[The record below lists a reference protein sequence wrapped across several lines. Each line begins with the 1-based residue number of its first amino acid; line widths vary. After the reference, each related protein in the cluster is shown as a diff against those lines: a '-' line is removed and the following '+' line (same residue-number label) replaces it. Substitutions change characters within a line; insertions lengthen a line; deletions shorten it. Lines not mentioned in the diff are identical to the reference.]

1 MRLRPLRILAAALL
15 VLPAL
20 PALPA
25 QAQTVRYRQWMGGRE
40 VGGAE
45 DTYDAKGPGHRA
57 HHREW
62 IQLDRFGLKIRQ
74 EAAESVAQG
83 ADGALAF
90 TWSVQL
96 SQMPLKGRARWSPA
110 RAGVLV
116 VEAAGAAPK
125 EVPVP
130 SGALLWPGDEDAAL
144 RRAAKD
150 RAPLRYASYSFP
162 TAEWAVRELKPEGP
176 SPLPGFPDAVKF
188 TGTDQQG
195 GVSAP
200 LELWA
205 SPTAGELKEHSQLAG
220 LDLWM
225 QRAELPPPGG
235 PDQPSLFDQSVQTLP
250 PDPFQPWRRELTV
263 RYQGGT
269 APDLPDTPEQRKV
282 GPGTWK
288 LTQAATP
295 TAEEAAQP
303 PVQGPPAP
311 EDRPYLAPTPLLQF
325 RDPAFGGLV
334 ARMGLRP
341 GLSRWE
347 LAEAVTDFVYRFIR
361 QKDYSVGFASALEVC
376 RDPKGDCTEHGVLAV
391 ALLRRLGVPAR
402 GVMGW
407 VGLGQT
413 LGMHFW
419 VEVKLQDRWVPV
431 DPTLDQVPASAFHLA
446 LGATDLADLGSLGWD
461 RMVTALG
468 GGTFVPLDAAPPACD
483 GATVTA
489 PDGTR
494 LTWPGARWSLQGGA
508 LSLQLPGQA
517 AQAVEAR
524 LPPAPKELEGA
535 RPLQGAKGRRGWW
548 HPVTGDLDLDLGGRR
563 WLRLGGCSESQA
575 FAALD
580 TLEVREGR

>member
-1 MRLRPLRILAAALL
+1 
-15 VLPAL
+15 
-20 PALPA
+20 
-25 QAQTVRYRQWMGGRE
+25 
-40 VGGAE
+40 
-45 DTYDAKGPGHRA
+45 
-57 HHREW
+57 
-62 IQLDRFGLKIRQ
+62 RFGLQIRQ
-74 EAAESVAQG
+74 EATESVTQG
-83 ADGALAF
+83 TDGALAF

-96 SQMPLKGRARWSPA
+96 SQMPLKGRARWSPS

-144 RRAAKD
+144 RRAVKD

-176 SPLPGFPDAVKF
+176 SPLPGFPDAVRF

-269 APDLPDTPEQRKV
+269 APDLPDTPEQGKV

-288 LTQAATP
+288 LSQASAP
-295 TAEEAAQP
+295 TVEEAAQP
-303 PVQGPPAP
+303 PVQGPPSP

-325 RDPAFGGLV
+325 KDPAFGGLV

-341 GLSRWE
+341 GLSRWA
-347 LAEAVTDFVYRFIR
+347 LAQAVTDFVYRFIR

-419 VEVKLQDRWVPV
+419 VEVKLQDRWIPV

-446 LGATDLADLGSLGWD
+446 LGATNLADLGSLGWD

-468 GGTFVPLDAAPPACD
+468 GGTFVPVDAQPPACS

-489 PDGTR
+489 PDGSR
-494 LTWPGARWSLQGGA
+494 LTWPGGA
-508 LSLQLPGQA
+508 WRMQDGLLWLA
-517 AQAVEAR
+517 APDGTSHEAEAR
-524 LPPAPKELEGA
+524 TPPTPAELEGA
-535 RPLQGAKGRRGWW
+535 RSLRGAQGRTGWW
-548 HPVTGDLDLDLGGRR
+548 VPASRLLYLDLGARR
-563 WLRLGGCSESQA
+563 WLQLTDCTEAQA
-575 FAALD
+575 FDALD
-580 TLEVREGR
+580 ELEVRPGR